1 MKVVRYYPRALAG
14 DGGIT
19 ASVRSS
25 AEAMVGLGA
34 EVTVLYEGSP
44 GADPSVRGGV
54 PFVPVGHA
62 PGAHVPLDLKP
73 WLADADVMVTHS
85 AWTGFNLVA
94 TAAAHR
100 IGVPYILEPRGAYDP
115 HIVSRRRVTK
125 SVWWRIGERRM
136 VHRAAAVHIFFPAE
150 EAHLSRLGYT
160 GPAVT
165 VPNGVKVP
173 DGHRWDGGSGGYMLW
188 LGRFDPE
195 HKGLDLLLQALSRL
209 PARRRPQLRLHGPDW
224 RAHKRVVAGLVED
237 LGLAA
242 SVEIG
247 EPLYGD
253 AKFEAMSA
261 ARAFVYPSR
270 WEAFGNSV
278 AEAAAL
284 GVPVLTTRYPL
295 GCFLQ
300 QRGAALTCDAAAE
313 DLAGAIER
321 VLDAGAAEMGA
332 RARQVVE
339 AEFRWEAVARS
350 WLEQVEAVL

>member
-34 EVTVLYEGSP
+34 EVTVLYDGSP
-44 GADPSVRGGV
+44 GGDPSVKGGV
-54 PFVPVGHA
+54 RFVPVRHA
-62 PGAHVPLDLKP
+62 RGAHVPLDLEL
-73 WLADADVMVTHS
+73 WLGDADVMVVHS
-85 AWTGFNLVA
+85 AWTGSNLMA
-94 TAAAHR
+94 TSAAHR
-100 IGVPYILEPRGAYDP
+100 IGLPYVLEPRGAYDP
-115 HIVSRRRVTK
+115 HIVSRRRLTK
-125 SVWWRIGERRM
+125 SIWWRIGERRM
-136 VHRAAAVHIFFPAE
+136 VHEAAAVHIFFPTE
-150 EAHLSRLGYT
+150 EAHLSRLGYM

-165 VPNGVKVP
+165 VPNGVRVP
-173 DGHRWDGGSGGYMLW
+173 DEHGWDGGSGGYMLW

-195 HKGLDLLLQALSRL
+195 HKGLDLLLRALSRL
-209 PARRRPQLRLHGPDW
+209 PARRRPQVRLCGPDW
-224 RAHKRVVAGLVED
+224 RGCKRGVAGLVEA
-237 LGLAA
+237 LGLAG
-242 SVEIG
+242 SVEIRG
-247 EPLYGD
+247 PLYGD
-253 AKFEAMSA
+253 AKFEAMSG

-300 QRGAALTCDAAAE
+300 QRGAALTCEATAD
-313 DLAGAIER
+313 DLAAGIET
-321 VLDAGAAEMGA
+321 VLDAGAAEMGG
-332 RARQVVE
+332 RARRVAA
-339 AEFRWEAVARS
+339 AEFRWEAVAHS